1 MSILG
6 SLYFYVL
13 LFIFVYMFMLVCM
26 CVRVNGGP
34 EEGTRSP
41 ELDVKMVVRCHIHS
55 GNLNVLPLN
64 KYTEFLTGEIFL

>member
-1 MSILG
+1 
-6 SLYFYVL
+6 
-13 LFIFVYMFMLVCM
+13 MFCMHVCM
-26 CVRVNGGP
+26 YVCMYVCAHTGQ